1 MPSGTSPSTVG
12 LNDGECRTE
21 ASGEPDASL
30 LGDEVLLGSGVGAV
44 EMDGR
49 GVAVGAGVVLGDGET
64 DGVGVGA
71 TQSGSMVKRT
81 TRCSTKPSRCVTL
94 QYIAYLP
101 GASSEIP
108 LR

>member
-1 MPSGTSPSTVG
+1 MTGGSSEILSGTSPSAVG
-12 LNDGECRTE
+12 LNDGDCRAG

-30 LGDEVLLGSGVGAV
+30 LGDEVVLGSGVGAV

-49 GVAVGAGVVLGDGET
+49 GVAVDAGVVLGDGET

-81 TRCSTKPSRCVTL
+81 TRCST
-94 QYIAYLP
+94 
-101 GASSEIP
+101 
-108 LR
+108 

>member
-1 MPSGTSPSTVG
+1 MTGSSCEMPSGSSPFTTG
-12 LNDGECRTE
+12 LNDGDCRGE

-30 LGDEVLLGSGVGAV
+30 LGDEVVLGTGVGAV

-81 TRCSTKPSRCVTL
+81 TRCS
-94 QYIAYLP
+94 
-101 GASSEIP
+101 G
-108 LR
+108 

>member
-1 MPSGTSPSTVG
+1 MRREGCEAPPVPSLPIDGLGVG
-12 LNDGECRTE
+12 VGAAE

-30 LGDEVLLGSGVGAV
+30 LGDEVLLGSGVGVIGAG
-44 EMDGR
+44 ER

-81 TRCSTKPSRCVTL
+81 TRCST
-94 QYIAYLP
+94 
-101 GASSEIP
+101 
-108 LR
+108 

>member
-1 MPSGTSPSTVG
+1 MTGSCCEMPSGTSPSTVG
-12 LNDGECRTE
+12 LGDGDCRGE

-30 LGDEVLLGSGVGAV
+30 LGDEVVLGSGVGAV

-81 TRCSTKPSRCVTL
+81 TRCST
-94 QYIAYLP
+94 
-101 GASSEIP
+101 
-108 LR
+108 